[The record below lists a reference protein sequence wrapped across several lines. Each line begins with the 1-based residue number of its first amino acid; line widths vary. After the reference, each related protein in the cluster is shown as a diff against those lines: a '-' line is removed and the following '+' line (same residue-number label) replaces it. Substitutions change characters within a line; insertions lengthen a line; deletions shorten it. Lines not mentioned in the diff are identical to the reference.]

1 MSLKRNF
8 SYGCINSVW
17 TTLLSIVMVPL
28 YIKYL
33 GTESYGLI
41 GFFVTTQILLQ
52 LLDLGL
58 SSTLN
63 REVARCS
70 TAGDM
75 QEARNL
81 LHTLAVVYWA
91 MAPVIAIIVFLVAP
105 LLAKYWLQPEH
116 LPQSTVINAIML
128 MGLSIACRWP
138 SGLYGGALMGL
149 QKIALL
155 SSFGSIVATISSLGA
170 ICILAFVS
178 PTIEAFFI
186 WQASV
191 GFVSVIVLRFITW
204 REMNHGDRH
213 SQFSLESLRR
223 IWRFSAGMSAIAIA
237 AAVLMQI
244 DKVLLSRLL
253 SLEDFG
259 KYCLAWV
266 IANGLYVLLI
276 PIFNVIYPRFTTL
289 VAKGDTEVLMGL
301 YRLVTRLLTSIL
313 FPLAVL
319 VGVFAEDILYLWTR
333 NESLAME
340 VAPIARLLLI
350 GSAIN
355 GVMIF
360 PYALQL
366 AYGAIRMSLKI
377 CLILIIITVPMTVYL
392 AQMFGTLGGAYSWV
406 IMTSIYLFMGSFLT
420 YRLMLKEI
428 GMSWLMWDVL
438 IPLISS
444 ILVLS
449 ILGGWIRELGMSHVI
464 NILVAIVI
472 GLIAVLMLAL
482 SSPSL
487 KRTLVNSIKEKNFA
501 LKTFLNR
508 SFFEKFLR

>member
-1 MSLKRNF
+1 
-8 SYGCINSVW
+8 
-17 TTLLSIVMVPL
+17 MVPL

-52 LLDLGL
+52 ILDLGL

-70 TAGDM
+70 ATGDM

-81 LHTLAVVYWA
+81 LHSLAVVYWV
-91 MAPVIAIIVFLVAP
+91 MAVVIALIMFTLAP
-105 LLAKYWLQPEH
+105 LVAKYWLQPEH
-116 LPQSTVINAIML
+116 LTESTVVNAITL
-128 MGLSIACRWP
+128 MGLSIASRWP
-138 SGLYGGALMGL
+138 GGLYGGALMGL

-155 SSFGSIVATISSLGA
+155 SAFGSIVATISSFGA
-170 ICILAFVS
+170 ICVLAFIS

-191 GFVSVIVLRFITW
+191 GIVSVIALRFITW
-204 REMNHGDRH
+204 REMYLGDKR
-213 SQFSLESLRR
+213 SQFSVDSLIR
-223 IWRFSAGMSAIAIA
+223 IWRFSAGMGALAVA

-259 KYCLAWV
+259 KYSLAWV
-266 IANGLYVLLI
+266 VASGLYVLLI
-276 PIFNVIYPRFTTL
+276 PIFTVVYPRFTSL
-289 VAKGDTEVLMGL
+289 VAKEDTAVLMNL
-301 YRLVTRLLTSIL
+301 YRLITRLLTSIL

-319 VGVFAEDILYLWTR
+319 IGVFAEDILYIWTG
-333 NESLAME
+333 NKSLAAE

-366 AYGAIRMSLKI
+366 AYGAIRLSFKI
-377 CLILIIITVPMTVYL
+377 CLILIVVTVPMTIFL
-392 AQMFGTLGGAYSWV
+392 AQKFGPIGGAYSWV
-406 IMTSIYLFMGSFLT
+406 IMNSIYLFMGSFLT

-428 GMSWLMWDVL
+428 GLKWLMWDVL
-438 IPLISS
+438 LPLVSS

-449 ILGGWIRELGMSHVI
+449 ILGGWIRELGMSHII
-464 NILVAIVI
+464 NILIAIFI
-472 GLIAVLMLAL
+472 GLIAVLLLFL
-482 SSPSL
+482 SSPSVRRAL
-487 KRTLVNSIKEKNFA
+487 LDSIKEKDFG
-501 LKTFLNR
+501 LKIFLNR
-508 SFFEKFLR
+508 RFF

>member
-1 MSLKRNF
+1 VSLKRNF
-8 SYGCINSVW
+8 SYGFINSVW
-17 TTLLSIVMVPL
+17 TTLLSIVMVPF

-41 GFFVTTQILLQ
+41 GFFVTSQILLQ

-63 REVARCS
+63 REVAKCS
-70 TAGDM
+70 AAGDM
-75 QEARNL
+75 REARNL
-81 LHTLAVVYWA
+81 LHTLAVVYWV
-91 MAPVIAIIVFLVAP
+91 MAVVIAIIMFLLAP
-105 LLAKYWLQPEH
+105 LLAKHWLQPEH
-116 LPQSTVINAIML
+116 LSQSTVINAITL
-128 MGLSIACRWP
+128 MGFSIACRWP

-155 SSFGSIVATISSLGA
+155 SSFGSIVATISGFGA
-170 ICILAFVS
+170 ICILAFIS

-186 WQASV
+186 WQTSV

-204 REMNHGDRH
+204 REMNSIDNP
-213 SQFSLESLRR
+213 SQFSLDSLVR
-223 IWRFSAGMSAIAIA
+223 IWRFSAGMSAIAVA

-244 DKVLLSRLL
+244 DKVLLSKLL

-259 KYCLAWV
+259 KYSLAWV

-276 PIFNVIYPRFTTL
+276 PIFNVIYPRFTIL
-289 VAKGDTEVLMGL
+289 VAKGDTKVLMNL
-301 YRLVTRLLTSIL
+301 YRLVTRLLTSVL
-313 FPLAVL
+313 FPMAVL
-319 VGVFAEDILYLWTR
+319 AGVFAEDILYIWTG
-333 NESLAME
+333 NETLARE
-340 VAPIARLLLI
+340 VAPVARLLLI

-366 AYGAIRMSLKI
+366 AYGAIRMSFKI
-377 CLILIIITVPMTVYL
+377 CLILIILTVPMTIFL
-392 AQMFGTLGGAYSWV
+392 AQKFGTLGGAYSWV

-420 YRLMLKEI
+420 YRFMLKEI
-428 GMSWLMWDVL
+428 GMKWLMWDVL
-438 IPLISS
+438 IPLVSS

-449 ILGGWIRELGMSHVI
+449 ILGGWVRELGMSHMI
-464 NILVAIVI
+464 NILIAIFI
-472 GLIAVLMLAL
+472 GLIAVLLLFL
-482 SSPSL
+482 SSPSVRRAL
-487 KRTLVNSIKEKNFA
+487 LDSLKEKDFG

-508 SFFEKFLR
+508 RFF